1 MFFIQAVVM
10 PLTEKDYRTLD
21 ISLFDFAAR
30 RRFPNVFRVMLIC
43 LIYRALPV
51 AFPRYADELRE
62 VLEKSFNR
70 TYERNRI
77 EGKPT
82 PEVVKEFNEM
92 VDMNA
97 GHPFMKMA
105 IRAAGMHQ
113 RFPATAK
120 SAEKLNQRLERMYA
134 NFSTLGDDVQI
145 VEKKA
150 GKDMWQEIDR
160 ILRKKGKGLN
170 EES

>member
-1 MFFIQAVVM
+1 M
-10 PLTEKDYRTLD
+10 PPTEKDYRTLE
-21 ISLFDFAAR
+21 ISLFDFAGR
-30 RRFPNVFRVMLIC
+30 RRFPDVFRVMLIC
-43 LIYRALPV
+43 LVYRALPV
-51 AFPRYADELRE
+51 AFPRYADQLRE
-62 VLEKSFNR
+62 ILEKSFSR
-70 TYERNRI
+70 IYERNRI

-82 PEVVKEFNEM
+82 PEVVKEFNEV

-97 GHPFMKMA
+97 GHPFAKMA
-105 IRAAGMHQ
+105 VRAAGMHQ
-113 RFPATAK
+113 RFPATPA
-120 SAEKLNQRLERMYA
+120 SAEKLNQRLELMYA

-160 ILRKKGKGLN
+160 ILRKKGRGLN